1 MPISSFVCSHA
12 CVCVCVCVCVCL
24 CARGCVFVRMRVY
37 VYILCLYMVMVV
49 DKCPCNHKYMC
60 SHAYAVHFLS
70 FFFTDGQMDENIHLT
85 CMVLHLSWK
94 V

>member
-1 MPISSFVCSHA
+1 MH
-12 CVCVCVCVCVCL
+12 VCVCVCVCV
-24 CARGCVFVRMRVY
+24 FVHMR
-37 VYILCLYMVMVV
+37 VYILCLYMVV
-49 DKCPCNHKYMC
+49 DKCPCNHKYMG